1 MIGYTDDIRKQLAGG
16 AIMTDTRPVTF
27 GLKTTPMHT
36 TYERIQ
42 RAWLQADDVPE
53 IEHAWLWDH
62 MLPLSGPRNGNIFEG
77 WTLLSALAAQTRRL
91 RLGLLVTSNRIRQP
105 AVLGKMAT
113 TVDVISGGRL
123 VLGIGVGGTRQTR
136 LPDVGPAVNN
146 GLAEYAAY
154 GLTTVPPGEGIGR
167 LAEAITIIRRMF
179 TEDEFDFRGKYYTL
193 AGTINEPKPVQRPGP
208 PVLVGGSGTR
218 LLRVVAEQADIW
230 NIPGPPHASVDFLT
244 ERSRVLDQHCAD
256 LGRDPASITRSVQV
270 LIRTDDAAGER
281 ATIAS
286 LITAGFRHIVL
297 GVLPPAPDNV
307 ARWLADEI
315 INPVLDQ
322 VGAAAA
328 SA

>member
-1 MIGYTDDIRKQLAGG
+1 
-16 AIMTDTRPVTF
+16 MTDTRPVTF
-27 GLKTTPMHT
+27 GLKTTPMRT
-36 TYERIQ
+36 TYDWIQ

-62 MLPLSGPRNGNIFEG
+62 MLPLNGPKDGSILEG

-91 RLGLLVTSNRIRQP
+91 RLGLLVTNNQIRQP

-123 VLGIGVGGTRQTR
+123 VLGLGVGGTR
-136 LPDVGPAVNN
+136 PHGAAN
-146 GLAEYAAY
+146 GADPGEQAAY
-154 GLTTVPPGEGIGR
+154 GLTVMPPGEGIGR

-179 TEDEFDFRGKYYTL
+179 TEDEFDFAGSYYTL
-193 AGTINEPKPVQRPGP
+193 SGTISEPKPVQRPGP
-208 PVLVGGSGTR
+208 PVLVGGSGSR

-230 NIPGPPHASVDFLT
+230 NIPGPPHASIDFLT

-256 LGRDPASITRSVQV
+256 LGRDPDSITRSVQV
-270 LIRTDDAAGER
+270 LIRTDDVAGER
-281 ATIAS
+281 ATITA
-286 LITAGFRHIVL
+286 LIAAGFRHIVV
-297 GVLPPAPDNV
+297 GVRSPVPDNV

-328 SA
+328 GA